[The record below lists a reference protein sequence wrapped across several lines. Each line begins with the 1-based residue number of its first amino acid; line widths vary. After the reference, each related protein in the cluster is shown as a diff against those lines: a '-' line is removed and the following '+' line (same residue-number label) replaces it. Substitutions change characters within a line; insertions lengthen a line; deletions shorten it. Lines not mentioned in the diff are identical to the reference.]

1 MRNYRAALPWLTV
14 LLVLIF
20 AAAVRIR
27 LLDIPMER
35 DEGEYAYAGQLIL
48 EGIPPY
54 KIAWNMKLPGTY
66 AAYAAIM
73 AVFGQTT
80 AGIHLGLMLANAAT
94 ILLLFL
100 LGKRLFGTTAGL
112 VACASYALISLAPGV
127 LGTQAHATHFV
138 VLPALAGILLLL
150 KAEETARW
158 STLLWSGILLGLA
171 FVMKQQAIFFLAF
184 AIIYLGWRTKSWRK
198 LVLLLVAMALPYGLT
213 CLVLWRA
220 GVFDRFW
227 FWTFTY
233 AQDYVSQVPLNLAP
247 ERLALKLRGAVGV
260 NSPIWFLACAGT
272 ILAFLDSTT
281 RRRAKFATAF
291 LVFSFAALSVGWYF
305 REHYFI
311 LLLPAVA
318 LLAGAAIGS
327 LEGRFGHVW
336 PAALFVI
343 LLVISVAPQR
353 QFLFRMN
360 PAEAYR
366 MIYGI
371 NPFQEAVEVARYIRS
386 NSSDGSR
393 IGILGSEPEIC
404 FYAHRHSASGYI
416 YMYSLMEFQ
425 PYALT
430 MQNEFIQ
437 EMEATRPE
445 YVVMVNHISSWLPS
459 PLSATLVFKWWQNYG
474 PTHYTPVGL
483 VEFVSAEQRDYTW
496 GAAANRL
503 PRTYPSISV
512 LRRIDRS
519 K

>member
-1 MRNYRAALPWLTV
+1 MRNYKAALPWMVV
-14 LLVLIF
+14 LLVVLF

-27 LLDIPMER
+27 LLDIPLER

-48 EGIPPY
+48 ERIPPY

-66 AAYAAIM
+66 AAYATIM
-73 AVFGQTT
+73 AVFGQTI
-80 AGIHLGLMLANAAT
+80 AGIHLGLMLVNAAT
-94 ILLLFL
+94 IVLLYL
-100 LGKRLFGTTAGL
+100 LGKQLFGTTAGL

-184 AIIYLGWRTKSWRK
+184 AVVYLAWRARSWRK
-198 LVLLLVAMALPYGLT
+198 LIVYAAALALPYGLT
-213 CLVLWRA
+213 CLILWRA

-227 FWTFTY
+227 FWTVTY

-247 ERLALKLRGAVGV
+247 GRLALKLRGAVGV
-260 NSPIWFLACAGT
+260 NLPIWILASTGI
-272 ILAFLDSTT
+272 ILAFVASAT

-336 PAALFVI
+336 PAALFAI
-343 LLVISVAPQR
+343 LFVVSVAPQR
-353 QFLFRMN
+353 RFLFRMS

-366 MIYGI
+366 MIYGA
-371 NPFQEAVEVARYIRS
+371 NPFQETVEVARYIRN
-386 NSSDGSR
+386 NSSDDSR
-393 IGILGSEPEIC
+393 VGILGSEPEIF

-430 MQNEFIQ
+430 MQHEFTEEI
-437 EMEATRPE
+437 EAARPE
-445 YVVMVNHISSWLPS
+445 YVVMVNHISSWLAS
-459 PLSATLVFKWWQNYG
+459 PFSEKLVFKWWQNYG
-474 PTHYTPVGL
+474 PIHYTPVGL
-483 VEFVSAEQRDYTW
+483 VEFVSPDQRDYTW
-496 GAAANRL
+496 GPAADRP
-503 PRTYPSISV
+503 PRTFTSISV
-512 LRRIDRS
+512 LRRLDKS